1 MHEHPKKLL
10 DDFNQAVC
18 LNGSKFHGY
27 EHSLDKNLK
36 EMDEFQQDQ
45 LDTIKEQSLIIQ
57 KLKNEVSMK
66 DTIIQSQQTKILKMN
81 QKLQE

>member
-1 MHEHPKKLL
+1 M
-10 DDFNQAVC
+10 
-18 LNGSKFHGY
+18 NGSKFHGY
-27 EHSLDKNLK
+27 EHSLDKTLK